1 MNNRIA
7 KWATAAGAVAIL
19 TLSSGCARMQDVDSL
34 QAQVDSLKSE
44 LMSAQEAAASA
55 RAEAEAAR
63 AAAGDAASAAG
74 DAMNAANDAQASG
87 AANAEKLDRM
97 FEKVMMK

>member
-34 QAQVDSLKSE
+34 QAQLESIKGE

-74 DAMNAANDAQASG
+74 NAMNAANDAQASG
-87 AANAEKLDRM
+87 AANAEKIDRM

>member
-1 MNNRIA
+1 MNSKIA

-19 TLSSGCARMQDVDSL
+19 TLGSGCARMQDVDSL
-34 QAQVDSLKSE
+34 EAQIESLKSE
-44 LMSAQEAAASA
+44 LMSAQETAASA

-63 AAAGDAASAAG
+63 AAAGDAANAAGNAMSAAS
-74 DAMNAANDAQASG
+74 DAQASG